1 MKVSIVIPSLN
12 EAGCIAQTLSEI
24 PKDLA
29 DEIIVVDANS
39 PDGTADIVRQLGYRV
54 VLQKSKG
61 FGGGF
66 AEGIEAAT
74 GDIVILMNA
83 DGSMDPK
90 DIPEMIDRVKQ
101 GYDCVFAVR
110 YAPGYGSEDD
120 DLVHHV
126 GNMLFTFLVNLI
138 HKVFIWDALYFFVAF
153 RRDKASQINAKAL
166 GFPYCVEFPIRA
178 HKAGLK
184 ISQVPSKE
192 RPRIAGVSKVNAFVD
207 GLKILKMIL
216 LGR

>member
-1 MKVSIVIPSLN
+1 MKVSIVIPALN

-24 PKDLA
+24 PVNTYH
-29 DEIIVVDANS
+29 EIIVVDGNS
-39 PDGTADIVRQLGYRV
+39 PDGTADIVRQLGYKV
-54 VLQKSKG
+54 IIQKTKG

-66 AEGIEAAT
+66 AEGIDAAT

-83 DGSMDPK
+83 DGSMNSG
-90 DIPEMIDRVKQ
+90 DIPKMIDRVNE

-110 YAPGYGSEDD
+110 YAHGYGSEDD
-120 DLVHHV
+120 DLVHHI
-126 GNMLFTFLVNLI
+126 GNMFFTFLVNLI

-153 RRDKASQINAKAL
+153 RRDKASLINPKSL
-166 GFPYCVEFPIRA
+166 GFSYCVEFPIKA

-192 RPRIAGVSKVNAFVD
+192 RPRRAGESKVNAFID

-216 LGR
+216 FCR